1 MFQRDFYKMAIVS
14 AVFCDIMKTS
24 SLATP
29 LYILPYTKD
38 PGVNPKVFFPFPPLV
53 SLRQPKPY
61 S

>member
-14 AVFCDIMKTS
+14 VVFCDIMKTS

-38 PGVNPKVFFPFPPLV
+38 PGVNPKVFFPFPH
-53 SLRQPKPY
+53 
-61 S
+61 